1 MSLPTPAE
9 RGQGQRPHVLI
20 VSDDLGLRLFL
31 GEGLLL
37 AGFWTS
43 AISSAL
49 QVLEVFRLRS
59 FDLVLVDAGL
69 AGIGGIELVRRLRG
83 RSGRAAACRTDVPI
97 LLVTDDPATLD
108 PAVAHEA
115 GADGVVASPIELA
128 DLAPMLSGVVREW
141 RAAHPGRP
149 FADAAALDSGRGGG
163 RSTAASDT
171 AG

>member
-43 AISSAL
+43 AIASAL

-69 AGIGGIELVRRLRG
+69 AGIGGLELVRRLRG
-83 RSGRAAACRTDVPI
+83 RSGRAGAPRTDVPI

-108 PAVAHEA
+108 PAVAREA
-115 GADGVVASPIELA
+115 GADGVVAAPIELA
-128 DLAPMLSGVVREW
+128 DLAPRLSDVVYAW

-149 FADAAALDSGRGGG
+149 FADAATLDPGRGGG
-163 RSTAASDT
+163 RPTTASDPS
-171 AG
+171 G